1 MKKNININLQGIIF
15 HIEEDGYE
23 QLSRYLAS
31 IRQYFSSYE
40 GHEEI
45 VADIEA
51 RIAEIFSTRLSPGK
65 QVITLEDVQSLIAQ
79 MGDVTDFEILEPME
93 EEMYHGKASHKTGEP
108 GAAYTGTEGGATAGA
123 YTTAGPKRL
132 YRDVSRKVVSG
143 VSAGIANYLNVDPLW
158 IRLLFVFLVVGTP
171 LTDGISGS
179 FGLILYIILW
189 IALPVN
195 YTLPEI
201 TVKKLFRDPVDKKL
215 AGVASGIAKYF
226 GVDIAVIRILFLALI
241 FAGGFGILAYIILW
255 IAVPEAATLTERMQM
270 QGNPVTLSS
279 IEHSLKENLNMRD
292 RDGEESTAARVLL
305 LPFRLISQIIN
316 WLGRALGPLLAILIT
331 LIRVAAGVTLL
342 AISLALTVAL
352 FTSLFVSLGIVDEQA
367 WVRTGEFPASVLL
380 EGFPRL
386 GLVAG
391 FFVGLIP
398 ILFLILLA
406 IGLLAKRF
414 FMRPLVG
421 WSLFGIWLI
430 SLFTMIAF
438 IAGHSE
444 NFRRSGEIVT
454 SQSFPVGAY
463 PTITLDGYNTNS
475 SYDNRIFF
483 DVQGHSGSDL
493 EVQQR
498 LQAKGKTEAEAQQN
512 ARMVSYRVVQNDSTL
527 RFDDS
532 FEFQSGAAYRSQ
544 RMDVTL
550 RIPQDKQL
558 RLTNNFLR
566 MVPSGAFEEEYSR
579 EKTLRNLWQ
588 VKGDRFACITC
599 AADTLDVADGD
610 FSYNAAATMGAGGS
624 VLMNESEYNS
634 NKQTY
639 DFSDFDAIKVN
650 GAYHVQITQG
660 SSHGITASGDQDD
673 LEKLEIRK
681 RGNELVIEH
690 EGKAF
695 KLFDKQNTVLIQIT
709 VPELRSI
716 DLSGAIK
723 ADVGH
728 IKAHNLNL
736 ALSGA
741 SKAFID
747 VNVKRLKADITG
759 ASKSTFTG
767 RADHVDMDISGASK
781 LEASR
786 LVANTVIVDAS
797 GACSADVHA
806 TNTLRADASGAC
818 KIRYRGNPAN
828 VVTDVS
834 GGSKIARL

>member
-23 QLSRYLAS
+23 QLSRYLSS
-31 IRQYFSSYE
+31 IRHYFSSYE

-51 RIAEIFSTRLSPGK
+51 RIAEIFSMRLSPGK
-65 QVITLEDVQSLIAQ
+65 QVITMEDVQSLIAQ
-79 MGDVTDFEILEPME
+79 MGDVTDFEVLEPME
-93 EEMYHGKASHKTGEP
+93 EEMPHARRAYTTGAPEP
-108 GAAYTGTEGGATAGA
+108 EFAEAGGGAAAAATAG
-123 YTTAGPKRL
+123 PRRL
-132 YRDVSRKVVSG
+132 YRDVTRKVVSG
-143 VSAGIANYLNVDPLW
+143 VSAGIANYLNVDPVW
-158 IRLLFVFLVVGTP
+158 IRLLFVFLVIGTP
-171 LTDGISGS
+171 ITKGVSGS

-195 YTLPEI
+195 YSLPEI

-226 GVDIAVIRILFLALI
+226 GVDVAVIRILFLALI
-241 FAGGFGILAYIILW
+241 FAGGFGLLAYIILW
-255 IAVPEAATLTERMQM
+255 VAVPEATTLTERMQM
-270 QGNPVTLSS
+270 QGNPVTLAS
-279 IEHSLKENLNMRD
+279 IEHTLKENLNMKD
-292 RDGEESTAARVLL
+292 HDGEESTAAKVLL
-305 LPFRLISQIIN
+305 LPFRLISQVIG
-316 WLGRALGPLLAILIT
+316 WLGRALGPVLAVLVALIRIAAGIT
-331 LIRVAAGVTLL
+331 LLM
-342 AISLALTVAL
+342 ISLGLTVAL
-352 FTSLFVSLGIVDEQA
+352 FTSLFVSLGIVDQQT
-367 WVRTGEFPASVLL
+367 WVSTGDFPASVFL

-398 ILFLILLA
+398 ILFLILLS

-438 IAGHSE
+438 IAAHAE

-454 SQSFPVGAY
+454 LQSFPVGPY

-475 SYDNRIFF
+475 SYDNRIYV
-483 DVQGHSGSDL
+483 DVQGHGGSDL

-498 LQAKGKTEAEAQQN
+498 LQAKGKTEAEAQAN
-512 ARMVSYRVVQNDSTL
+512 ARMVTYRVVQKDSTL
-527 RFDDS
+527 RFDDG
-532 FEFQSGAAYRSQ
+532 FEYAPGAAYRNQ

-550 RIPQDKQL
+550 LIPQGKKL

-566 MVPSGAFEEEYSR
+566 MVPSSAFEEEYSR

-588 VKGDRFACITC
+588 VKGNLLSCITC
-599 AADTLDVADGD
+599 ASDTLDVADSD
-610 FSYNAAATMGAGGS
+610 FSYNSAATMGMGGS
-624 VLMNESEYNS
+624 VLMNESEYGS
-634 NKQTY
+634 NKKTY
-639 DFSDFDAIKVN
+639 EFSNFDAITVN

-660 SSHGITASGDQDD
+660 SSYSVTASGNPED
-673 LEKLEIRK
+673 LEKLDISQSH
-681 RGNELVIEH
+681 GELEIEH
-690 EGKAF
+690 KDKAF
-695 KLFDKQNTVLIQIT
+695 KLFDRQKPVLIQIT
-709 VPELRSI
+709 VPELRSL

-723 ADVGH
+723 ADIGH
-728 IKAHNLNL
+728 IKTDRLNL
-736 ALSGA
+736 ALTGA
-741 SKAFID
+741 TQAFVD
-747 VNVKRLKADITG
+747 VNVNRLQADITG

-767 RADHVDMDISGASK
+767 RAETVDMDLAGASK
-781 LEASR
+781 LDASR
-786 LVANTVIVDAS
+786 LVAKTVNIEAA

-806 TNTLRADASGAC
+806 TNTLRADAAGAS
-818 KIRYRGNPAN
+818 KVRYKGNPGN

-834 GGSKIARL
+834 GASKVSRL

>member
-23 QLSRYLAS
+23 QLSRYLTS
-31 IRQYFSSYE
+31 IRHYFSSYE

-65 QVITLEDVQSLIAQ
+65 QVITMEDVQALIAQ
-79 MGDVTDFEILEPME
+79 MGEVTDFEILEPME
-93 EEMYHGKASHKTGEP
+93 EEMPHARHTY
-108 GAAYTGTEGGATAGA
+108 TAGA
-123 YTTAGPKRL
+123 PEPEFAEAGGAAAAATVAGPKRL
-132 YRDVSRKVVSG
+132 YRDVTRKVISG
-143 VSAGIANYLNVDPLW
+143 VSAGIANYLNVDPVW
-158 IRLLFVFLVVGTP
+158 IRLIFVFLVIGTP

-195 YTLPEI
+195 YSLPEI
-201 TVKKLFRDPVDKKL
+201 TVKKLFRDPADKKL

-226 GVDIAVIRILFLALI
+226 GVDVAVVRILFLALI
-241 FAGGFGILAYIILW
+241 FAGGFGLLAYIILW
-255 IAVPEAATLTERMQM
+255 VAVPEAATLTERMQM
-270 QGNPVTLSS
+270 QGNPVTLAS
-279 IEHSLKENLNMRD
+279 IEHSLKENLNMKD
-292 RDGEESTAARVLL
+292 HNGEESTAAKVLL
-305 LPFRLISQIIN
+305 LPFRLISQVIN
-316 WLGRALGPLLAILIT
+316 WLGRALGPLLAVLIS
-331 LIRVAAGVTLL
+331 LIRIAAGIVLL
-342 AISLALTVAL
+342 VISLGLTVAL
-352 FTSLFVSLGIVDEQA
+352 FTSLFVAMGVVDENSA
-367 WVRTGEFPASVLL
+367 ITFGDLPASILL

-438 IAGHSE
+438 IAAHAE

-454 SQSFPVGAY
+454 TQSFPVGPY

-475 SYDNRIFF
+475 SYENRVYF
-483 DVQGHSGSDL
+483 DVQGHGGSNL

-498 LQAKGKTEAEAQQN
+498 LQAKGKTEAEAQEN
-512 ARMVSYRVVQNDSTL
+512 ARMITYRVVQNDSTI

-532 FEFQSGAAYRSQ
+532 FEFASGAAYRNQ

-550 RIPQDKQL
+550 LIPQDKQL
-558 RLTNNFLR
+558 RLTSNFLR
-566 MVPSGAFEEEYSR
+566 MVPSSAFEEEYSR
-579 EKTLRNLWQ
+579 EKTLRNTWQ
-588 VKGDRFACITC
+588 VKGNLLSCITC
-599 AADTLDVADGD
+599 AADTLDVAESD
-610 FSYNAAATMGAGGS
+610 FAYNSAATMGMGGS
-624 VLMNESEYNS
+624 MLMNESEYSS

-639 DFSDFDAIKVN
+639 DFSDFDAITVN

-660 SSHGITASGDQDD
+660 SSYGITASGDQED

-681 RGNELVIEH
+681 KGNELVIEH
-690 EGKAF
+690 EDRTF
-695 KLFDKQNTVLIQIT
+695 KLFEKQKIVLIQVT

-723 ADVGH
+723 ADIGH
-728 IKAHNLNL
+728 IKSDHLNL
-736 ALSGA
+736 ALTGA
-741 SKAFID
+741 TKAFLD
-747 VNVKRLKADITG
+747 VNVNRLKADITG

-767 RADHVDMDISGASK
+767 RADHVDMDIAGASK
-781 LEASR
+781 LDASR
-786 LVANTVIVDAS
+786 LVANTVVVDAA
-797 GACSADVHA
+797 GACSADVYA
-806 TNTLRADASGAC
+806 KNTLRADAAGAS
-818 KIRYRGNPAN
+818 KVRYKGNPSN
-828 VVTDVS
+828 VITDVA
-834 GGSKIARL
+834 GASKVSRL

>member
-1 MKKNININLQGIIF
+1 MKKNINVNLQGIIF

-31 IRQYFSSYE
+31 IRHYFSSYE

-65 QVITLEDVQSLIAQ
+65 QVITIEDVQSLIAQ

-93 EEMYHGKASHKTGEP
+93 EEMPHAKQAYRAGAPEP
-108 GAAYTGTEGGATAGA
+108 EYAEAGGAAAAAATAR
-123 YTTAGPKRL
+123 PKRL
-132 YRDVSRKVVSG
+132 YRDASRKVISG
-143 VSAGIANYLNVDPLW
+143 VSSGIANYLNVDPVW
-158 IRLLFVFLVVGTP
+158 IRLIFVFLVIGTP
-171 LTDGISGS
+171 ITDGISGS

-195 YTLPEI
+195 YSLPEI
-201 TVKKLFRDPVDKKL
+201 TVKKLFRDPDDKKL

-226 GVDIAVIRILFLALI
+226 GVDVAVIRILFLALI

-255 IAVPEAATLTERMQM
+255 VAVPEAASLTERMQM
-270 QGNPVTLSS
+270 QGNPVTLAS
-279 IEHSLKENLNMRD
+279 IEHTLKENLNMKD
-292 RDGEESTAARVLL
+292 HDGEESTAAKVLL
-305 LPFRLISQIIN
+305 LPFRIISQVIN
-316 WLGRALGPLLAILIT
+316 WLGRALGPILAVLIT
-331 LIRVAAGVTLL
+331 LIRVAAGITLL
-342 AISLALTVAL
+342 FISLGLTVAL
-352 FTSLFVSLGIVDEQA
+352 FTSLFVSLGIIDESSHIMM
-367 WVRTGEFPASVLL
+367 GDFPASIFL

-438 IAGHSE
+438 IAAHAE
-444 NFRRSGEIVT
+444 NFRRSGEVVT
-454 SQSFPVGAY
+454 TQSFPVGPY

-475 SYDNRIFF
+475 SYENRIYF
-483 DVQGHSGSDL
+483 DVQGHNGSSVD
-493 EVQQR
+493 VQQR
-498 LQAKGKTEAEAQQN
+498 LQAKGKTEAEAQEN
-512 ARMVSYRVVQNDSTL
+512 ARMVTYRVVQTDSTL

-532 FEFQSGAAYRSQ
+532 FEFASGAAYRSQ

-550 RIPQDKQL
+550 LIPQDKQL

-566 MVPSGAFEEEYSR
+566 MVPSSAFEEEYSR

-588 VKGDRFACITC
+588 VKGNLLSCITC
-599 AADTLDVADGD
+599 ASDTLDVADSD
-610 FSYNAAATMGAGGS
+610 FTYNAAATMGAGGS
-624 VLMNESEYNS
+624 VLMNESEYSS

-639 DFSDFDAIKVN
+639 DFSDFDAITVN

-660 SSHGITASGDQDD
+660 STYSVTASGDADD
-673 LEKLEIRK
+673 LKKMEIRK
-681 RGNELVIEH
+681 DGNELVIEH
-690 EGKAF
+690 EDRTI
-695 KLFDKQNTVLIQIT
+695 KLFDRQKTVLIQIT
-709 VPELRSI
+709 VPELRSL

-723 ADVGH
+723 ADIGH
-728 IKAHNLNL
+728 IKTNNLNL
-736 ALSGA
+736 ALMGA
-741 SKAFID
+741 TQAFVD
-747 VNVKRLKADITG
+747 VNVNRLTADIAG

-767 RADHVDMDISGASK
+767 RADYVDMDIAGASK
-781 LEASR
+781 MDASR
-786 LVANTVIVDAS
+786 LVANTVEIEAA

-806 TNTLRADASGAC
+806 TNTLRADAAGAS
-818 KIRYRGNPAN
+818 KIRYKGNPGN
-828 VVTDVS
+828 VVTDV
-834 GGSKIARL
+834 GGASKVSRM

>member
-23 QLSRYLAS
+23 QLSRYLMS
-31 IRQYFSSYE
+31 IRNYFSSYE

-93 EEMYHGKASHKTGEP
+93 EEMPYG
-108 GAAYTGTEGGATAGA
+108 GAARETYRGPEPAFATTGTEAA
-123 YTTAGPKRL
+123 PKRL
-132 YRDVSRKVVSG
+132 YRDVSRKVISG
-143 VSAGIANYLNVDPLW
+143 VSAGIANYLNIDPLW
-158 IRLLFVFLVVGTP
+158 IRLIFVFLVIGTP

-195 YTLPEI
+195 YSLPEI

-226 GVDIAVIRILFLALI
+226 GVDTAVVRILFLALI

-255 IAVPEAATLTERMQM
+255 VAVPEATTLTEKMQM

-279 IEHSLKENLNMRD
+279 IENSLKENLNMRD
-292 RDGEESTAARVLL
+292 HNGEESTAAKVLL
-305 LPFRLISQIIN
+305 LPFRLISQVIN
-316 WLGRALGPLLAILIT
+316 WLSRALGPLLAVLIT
-331 LIRVAAGVTLL
+331 LIRIGAGIILL
-342 AISLALTVAL
+342 VISLGLTVAL
-352 FTSLFVSLGIVDEQA
+352 FTSLFVSLGIVDEHSA
-367 WVRTGEFPASVLL
+367 IMMGDFPASVLL

-430 SLFTMIAF
+430 SLFTMITF
-438 IAGHSE
+438 IAMHSE
-444 NFRRSGEIVT
+444 NFRRSGEVIVT
-454 SQSFPVGAY
+454 ESLPVSDY
-463 PTITLDGYNTNS
+463 PVVTLDGYNTNS
-475 SYDNRIFF
+475 SYDNRIYF
-483 DVQGHSGSDL
+483 DVQSHSGNDL
-493 EVQQR
+493 EVIKR
-498 LQAKGKTEAEAQQN
+498 LQAKGRTEAEAQEN
-512 ARMVSYRVVQNDSTL
+512 ARMVTYRVVQRDSVV

-532 FEFQSGAAYRSQ
+532 FEFASGAAYRNQ

-550 RIPQDKQL
+550 AIPQNKQL
-558 RLTNNFLR
+558 RLTSNFLR
-566 MVPSGAFEEEYSR
+566 MVPSSAFEEEYSR

-588 VKGDRFACITC
+588 VKGNLLACVTC
-599 AADTLDVADGD
+599 ASDTLDVTESD
-610 FSYNAAATMGAGGS
+610 FTYNSAATMGMGGS
-624 VLMNESEYNS
+624 VLKNESEYSS

-639 DFSDFDAIKVN
+639 DYSNFDAITVN

-660 SSHGITASGDQDD
+660 NNYSITASGSPED
-673 LEKLEIRK
+673 LEKMEVRK
-681 RGNELVIEH
+681 EGDELVINP
-690 EGKAF
+690 EGSTF
-695 KLFDKQNTVLIQIT
+695 RLFDRQKTVLIQIT
-709 VPELRSI
+709 LPRLRSL
-716 DLSGAIK
+716 DLGGAIK
-723 ADVGH
+723 ADIGH
-728 IKAHNLNL
+728 IQTNHLNI
-736 ALSGA
+736 ALTGA
-741 SKAFID
+741 TQAFVD
-747 VNVKRLKADITG
+747 VNVDRLQADIAG

-767 RADHVDMDISGASK
+767 RAQTVDMDIAG
-781 LEASR
+781 ASR
-786 LVANTVIVDAS
+786 LDATKLVASTVNVEAA

-806 TNTLRADASGAC
+806 TNTLRADAAGAC
-818 KIRYRGNPAN
+818 KIRYRGNPGN

-834 GGSKIARL
+834 GASKVSRL